1 MSNSNPD
8 RGCTVRPDGTLKD
21 ASEIDWDYDPDEAVA
36 EHINSTMAAS
46 FSSAP
51 PNIHPFFTGACC
63 STHATCPS
71 ARTIDPDNMMNAPA
85 KHKASSPTQ
94 KHHLSHKIIV
104 ESQSDGEINNEN
116 YAKSIP
122 DTTDVEEIKG
132 PEDSEYKHLKEMADA
147 DHQVYFY
154 SVIHSIILI

>member
-8 RGCTVRPDGTLKD
+8 HGCAVRPDGTLKD

-36 EHINSTMAAS
+36 EHIDSTTAAS

-51 PNIHPFFTGACC
+51 LNIHPFFTGARR
-63 STHATCPS
+63 STHAACPS
-71 ARTIDPDNMMNAPA
+71 AHTIDPDNMMNAPA
-85 KHKASSPTQ
+85 KCKASSPTQ
-94 KHHLSHKIIV
+94 KCCLSRKIIV

-116 YAKSIP
+116 YAESIL
-122 DTTDVEEIKG
+122 DTTDVEEIEG
-132 PEDSEYKHLKEMADA
+132 PEDSKYKHLKEMADT

-154 SVIHSIILI
+154 SAICSIILI